1 VATPRAAAPSQCGLR
16 GELRGG
22 SGVASGKVWGGGGSP
37 CGEATARGGGNDG
50 RQHSTA
56 ASGLRWL
63 ATSVGRSCSMRPTIG
78 VRRGG
83 KNQHGQGPGMKLT
96 EGQGRGGGGGLAAAV
111 APLLVALGVG
121 SDGGADQRQGGEE
134 GIMRVQFGR
143 GKLAQGNRAATRHSA
158 FKGTAAVEE
167 MVGGGGLGLGT
178 TTQRQGRRGG
188 GDSGRLAMTQER
200 QAWADMRRGW
210 HDGLEQGRRRL
221 TCGPDPQC
229 RV

>member
-96 EGQGRGGGGGLAAAV
+96 EGQGRGGGGG
-111 APLLVALGVG
+111 GVG
-121 SDGGADQRQGGEE
+121 GSGSSTPGGLRGGFRWWSGPEARGRGGHHASSVWEGKTGAGKQGGD
-134 GIMRVQFGR
+134 
-143 GKLAQGNRAATRHSA
+143 AT
-158 FKGTAAVEE
+158 
-167 MVGGGGLGLGT
+167 LGL
-178 TTQRQGRRGG
+178 
-188 GDSGRLAMTQER
+188 
-200 QAWADMRRGW
+200 
-210 HDGLEQGRRRL
+210 
-221 TCGPDPQC
+221 
-229 RV
+229 